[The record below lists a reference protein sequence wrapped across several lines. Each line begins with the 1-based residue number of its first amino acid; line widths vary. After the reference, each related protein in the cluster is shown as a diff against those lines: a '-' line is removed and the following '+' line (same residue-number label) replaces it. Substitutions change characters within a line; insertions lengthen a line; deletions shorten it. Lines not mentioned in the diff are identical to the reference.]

1 MVGFLALL
9 FVALCWPTTCSAR
22 AVVSLS
28 TVPSTGEV
36 DEYVTSEPNIVA
48 TCRSLRSKLH
58 VNRGQLNILQSHC
71 NLNCTKVATS
81 SITSAPKRVPDA
93 NLPLVHKSLR
103 MEFVN
108 ETVAG
113 RLPMTM
119 EVLQSC
125 SSYYDKGEHLPCRC
139 VVYHHGWV
147 KVKYEMGCT
156 DGTVRWIKQLEKVR
170 RSCSCYHENRCPG
183 KA

>member
-1 MVGFLALL
+1 MVYCLRNLVVLSALL
-9 FVALCWPTTCSAR
+9 FVALSWPTTCSAKSVASLP
-22 AVVSLS
+22 AVS
-28 TVPSTGEV
+28 STGG
-36 DEYVTSEPNIVA
+36 PNIVA
-48 TCRSLRSKLH
+48 LCRSLKSTLR

-108 ETVAG
+108 ETVTG

-119 EVLQSC
+119 EVLHDC

-147 KVKYEMGCT
+147 KVKYEMSCT
-156 DGTVRWIKQLEKVR
+156 DGTVRWLKQLEKVR
-170 RSCSCYHENRCPG
+170 RSCSCYHENSCPG
-183 KA
+183 KT